1 MWSNPA
7 CAGLHGKS
15 HRRTHGN
22 LNFAMSTT
30 GIATRLQT
38 KIVQSTTDTPTTP
51 IRTTDDEQKK
61 FVLRQANQQDVR
73 FIRLWFTDILGSVK
87 GFAIT
92 TDELEHV
99 LESGASFDGAV
110 IDGLARSDEA
120 DTVALPDPN
129 TWQILP
135 WRPSQ
140 NAVASMFCDL
150 TSPNG
155 EPIPT
160 DGRHILRSVMRRARN
175 LGYNFYVAPELE
187 YYYADDLDE
196 YRQSPGDRS
205 SVRVGASN
213 PDTDLSMRFN
223 RNSRYF
229 DQTSPD
235 LGGAEL
241 RREVVLA
248 LEKMGI
254 PVKHSHHEVG
264 YGQHEIDLRH
274 TNALTMADSVVTYR
288 VAVKELA
295 ARKGG
300 HATFMPQ
307 PFSDRPGSGMH
318 THMSLFSGDDNAFF
332 SADEDEFHLSDVGKK
347 FIAGLVAHAPEITA
361 ITNQWVNSYKRL
373 VSGSE
378 APIFASWTAGN
389 LNDLVRV
396 PAFRPGQESSMRVEY
411 RAPDA
416 ACNPYLAFA
425 ALLAAGLEGVEKDY
439 PLSTPIIKGSNGNA
453 HSLPRLPNSLHE
465 AVTIA
470 ENSELLRTN
479 IGDRA
484 IDSFCRNK
492 NLEWDEF
499 NRTVTDFETNRY
511 LDVL

>member
-1 MWSNPA
+1 MQTETNTPVTP
-7 CAGLHGKS
+7 
-15 HRRTHGN
+15 R
-22 LNFAMSTT
+22 MS
-30 GIATRLQT
+30 GE
-38 KIVQSTTDTPTTP
+38 
-51 IRTTDDEQKK
+51 DEAKE
-61 FVLRQANQQDVR
+61 FVLRSANQQDVR

-92 TDELEHV
+92 IDELEHV
-99 LESGASFDGAV
+99 LNSGASFDGAV
-110 IDGLARSDEA
+110 IEGLARSDEA
-120 DTVALPDPN
+120 DTVALPDPT

-140 NAVASMFCDL
+140 DAVASMFCDL
-150 TSPNG
+150 SSPDR
-155 EPIPT
+155 EPLPT
-160 DGRHILRSVMRRARN
+160 DGRHILRTVMQKARH

-187 YYYADDLDE
+187 FYYADDLDE
-196 YRQSPGDRS
+196 YRKFSKDRS
-205 SVRVGASN
+205 SLNLGATHS
-213 PDTDLSMRFN
+213 DADVSMRFN
-223 RNSRYF
+223 RSSRYF

-235 LGGAEL
+235 LGGSEL
-241 RREVVLA
+241 RREIVLA
-248 LEKMGI
+248 LETMGI

-288 VAVKELA
+288 VVVKELA

-332 SADEDEFHLSDVGKK
+332 SADEDEFHLSEIGKK
-347 FIAGLVAHAPEITA
+347 FIAGLVNHAPEITA

-373 VSGSE
+373 VPGSE

-389 LNDLVRV
+389 LNDLIRV
-396 PAFRPGQESSMRVEY
+396 PAFRPGQEASMRVEY

-416 ACNPYLAFA
+416 ACNPYLAFTV
-425 ALLAAGLEGVEKDY
+425 LLAAGLKGIEESY
-439 PLSTPIIKGSNGNA
+439 PLSTPITKGSNGD
-453 HSLPRLPNSLHE
+453 SQPLPRLPSSLQE

-470 ENSELLRTN
+470 ENSDLLRN
-479 IGDRA
+479 SIGDRA
-484 IDSFCRNK
+484 VDSFCRNK
-492 NLEWDEF
+492 YLEWDEF

>member
-1 MWSNPA
+1 M
-7 CAGLHGKS
+7 
-15 HRRTHGN
+15 
-22 LNFAMSTT
+22 
-30 GIATRLQT
+30 
-38 KIVQSTTDTPTTP
+38 VQSTKDIPAAP
-51 IRTTDDEQKK
+51 EQSSEDEAKE
-61 FVLRQANQQDVR
+61 FVLRSANQRDVR

-92 TDELEHV
+92 IDELEHV
-99 LESGASFDGAV
+99 LNSGASFDGAV
-110 IDGLARSDEA
+110 IDGRARSDET
-120 DTVALPDPN
+120 DTVALPDPT
-129 TWQILP
+129 TWQLLP

-140 NAVASMFCDL
+140 DAVASMFCDL
-150 TSPNG
+150 STPDRK
-155 EPIPT
+155 PLPT
-160 DGRHILRSVMRRARN
+160 DGRHILRTVIRRARE

-187 YYYADDLDE
+187 FYYADDTAE
-196 YRQSPGDRS
+196 YRSQTDQRS
-205 SVRVGASN
+205 SPNYGQ
-213 PDTDLSMRFN
+213 DLNGNSAMRFN
-223 RNSRYF
+223 RVSKYF

-264 YGQHEIDLRH
+264 HGQHEIDLRH

-288 VAVKELA
+288 VVVKEIA
-295 ARKGG
+295 ARMGG

-332 SADEDEFHLSDVGKK
+332 SADEDEFHLSEIGKK
-347 FIAGLVAHAPEITA
+347 FIAGLVKHAPEITA

-396 PAFRPGQESSMRVEY
+396 PAFRPGQHASMRVEY

-416 ACNPYLAFA
+416 ACNPYLAFTVM
-425 ALLAAGLEGVEKDY
+425 LAAGLEGIEQDY
-439 PLSTPIIKGSNGNA
+439 PLSTPITKAQAGEV
-453 HSLPRLPNSLHE
+453 HSLPRLPSSLYE

-470 ENSELLRTN
+470 ERSQLLRKS

-484 IDSFCRNK
+484 VDSFCRNK
-492 NLEWDEF
+492 FLEWDEF
-499 NRTVTDFETNRY
+499 NRSVTDFETNRY
-511 LDVL
+511 LDIL

>member
-1 MWSNPA
+1 M
-7 CAGLHGKS
+7 
-15 HRRTHGN
+15 
-22 LNFAMSTT
+22 
-30 GIATRLQT
+30 
-38 KIVQSTTDTPTTP
+38 VQITSSQPTQSSSS
-51 IRTTDDEQKK
+51 DDEAKE
-61 FVLRQANQQDVR
+61 FVLRSANQQDVR
-73 FIRLWFTDILGSVK
+73 FVRLWFTDIVGTVK

-92 TDELEHV
+92 IDELEHV
-99 LESGASFDGAV
+99 LNSGASFDGAV

-120 DTVALPDPN
+120 DTVAVPDPT

-140 NAVASMFCDL
+140 DAVASMFCDL
-150 TSPNG
+150 STPDR
-155 EPIPT
+155 EPLQT
-160 DGRHILRSVMRRARN
+160 DGRHIVRNVMRRARE

-187 YYYADDLDE
+187 FFYVDDVSE
-196 YRQSPGDRS
+196 YRTSVGDQHLS
-205 SVRVGASN
+205 DDVGSFNNAKLPN
-213 PDTDLSMRFN
+213 RFN
-223 RNSRYF
+223 RASRYF

-264 YGQHEIDLRH
+264 QGQHEIDLRH

-318 THMSLFSGDDNAFF
+318 THMSLFSGDENAFYEGE
-332 SADEDEFHLSDVGKK
+332 DDEFHLSETGKK
-347 FIAGLVAHAPEITA
+347 FIAGLVRHAPEITA

-378 APIFASWTAGN
+378 APIFATWTAGN
-389 LNDLVRV
+389 MNDLIRV
-396 PAFRPGQESSMRVEY
+396 PAYRPGQEASMRVEY

-416 ACNPYLAFA
+416 ACNPYLAFTA
-425 ALLAAGLEGVEKDY
+425 MLAAGLEGIEKDY
-439 PLSTPIIKGSNGNA
+439 PVSSPIVEESNGSA
-453 HSLPRLPNSLHE
+453 AALPRLPNSLYE
-465 AVTIA
+465 AVSIA
-470 ENSELLRTN
+470 EKSEILRRN
-479 IGDRA
+479 IGDKA

-492 NLEWDEF
+492 YLEWDEF
-499 NRTVTDFETNRY
+499 NRTVTDFETKRY
-511 LDVL
+511 LDIL

>member
-1 MWSNPA
+1 MVQITSSEA
-7 CAGLHGKS
+7 
-15 HRRTHGN
+15 THPV
-22 LNFAMSTT
+22 S
-30 GIATRLQT
+30 
-38 KIVQSTTDTPTTP
+38 SS
-51 IRTTDDEQKK
+51 DDEAKE
-61 FVLRQANQQDVR
+61 FVLRSANQQDVR
-73 FIRLWFTDILGSVK
+73 FVRLWFTDIVGTVK

-92 TDELEHV
+92 IDELEHV
-99 LESGASFDGAV
+99 LNSGASFDGAV

-120 DTVALPDPN
+120 DTVAVPDPT

-140 NAVASMFCDL
+140 DAVASVFCDL
-150 TSPNG
+150 STPDR
-155 EPIPT
+155 EPLQT
-160 DGRHILRSVMRRARN
+160 DGRHILRKVMQRARR

-187 YYYADDLDE
+187 FFYVDDISE
-196 YRQSPGDRS
+196 YRSGRS
-205 SVRVGASN
+205 ENLLSNVVDSFTPASLPN
-213 PDTDLSMRFN
+213 RFN
-223 RNSRYF
+223 RASRYF

-241 RREVVLA
+241 RRDVVLA

-264 YGQHEIDLRH
+264 HGQHEIDLRH

-288 VAVKELA
+288 VVVKELA

-318 THMSLFSGDDNAFF
+318 THMSLFSGDENAFYEGE
-332 SADEDEFHLSDVGKK
+332 DDEFHLSEIGKK
-347 FIAGLVAHAPEITA
+347 FIAGLVKHAPEITA

-378 APIFASWTAGN
+378 APIFATWTAGN
-389 LNDLVRV
+389 MNDLIRV
-396 PAFRPGQESSMRVEY
+396 PAYRPGQEASMRVEY

-416 ACNPYLAFA
+416 ACNPYLAFTA
-425 ALLAAGLEGVEKDY
+425 MLAAGLEGIEKDY
-439 PLSTPIIKGSNGNA
+439 PVSSPIVEESNGESA
-453 HSLPRLPNSLHE
+453 ALPRLPSSLYE
-465 AVTIA
+465 AVSIA
-470 ENSELLRTN
+470 ENSELLRAN

-492 NLEWDEF
+492 YLEWDEF

-511 LDVL
+511 LDIL

>member
-1 MWSNPA
+1 MPS
-7 CAGLHGKS
+7 S
-15 HRRTHGN
+15 
-22 LNFAMSTT
+22 S
-30 GIATRLQT
+30 
-38 KIVQSTTDTPTTP
+38 
-51 IRTTDDEQKK
+51 DDEAKE
-61 FVLRQANQQDVR
+61 FVLRSANQQDVR
-73 FIRLWFTDILGSVK
+73 FVRLWFTDIVGTVK

-92 TDELEHV
+92 IDELEHV
-99 LESGASFDGAV
+99 LNSGASFDGAV

-120 DTVALPDPN
+120 DTVAVPDPT
-129 TWQILP
+129 TWQLLP

-140 NAVASMFCDL
+140 DAVASMFCDL
-150 TSPNG
+150 STPDR
-155 EPIPT
+155 EPLQT
-160 DGRHILRSVMRRARN
+160 DGRHILRQGMRRARE

-187 YYYADDLDE
+187 FFYVDDVSE
-196 YRQSPGDRS
+196 YRTNLGDHKS
-205 SVRVGASN
+205 SDDAGALNSAN
-213 PDTDLSMRFN
+213 MPNRFN
-223 RNSRYF
+223 RASRYF

-264 YGQHEIDLRH
+264 QGQHEIDLRH

-318 THMSLFSGDDNAFF
+318 THMSLFSGDENAFYEGE
-332 SADEDEFHLSDVGKK
+332 DDEFHLSETGKK
-347 FIAGLVAHAPEITA
+347 FIAGLVRHAPEITA

-378 APIFASWTAGN
+378 APIFAIWTAGN
-389 LNDLVRV
+389 MNDLIRV
-396 PAFRPGQESSMRVEY
+396 PAYRPGQEASMRVEY

-416 ACNPYLAFA
+416 ACNPYLTFA
-425 ALLAAGLEGVEKDY
+425 AMLAAGLEGIEKDY
-439 PLSTPIIKGSNGNA
+439 PVSSPIVEESNGNA
-453 HSLPRLPNSLHE
+453 ATLPRLPNTLYE
-465 AVTIA
+465 AVSIA
-470 ENSELLRTN
+470 EKSELLRKN
-479 IGDRA
+479 IGDKA

-492 NLEWDEF
+492 FLEWDEF
-499 NRTVTDFETNRY
+499 NRTVTDFETKRY
-511 LDVL
+511 LDIL